1 MNLIAASH
9 RVVFARSLSLAFC
22 MLILSATPTMARQST
37 GTPAP
42 FPSDD
47 AMPEGTPYTSEP
59 ITVVTSLNL
68 VADWA
73 RQVGGDRVIV
83 TAILPANA
91 DPHDYDPKPEDVGA
105 LDSADLILTFG
116 LGIDLWA
123 ADIISASGSD
133 APMAIVTD
141 GIDLIRPTDPNA
153 EFDFDPHVWFDPIRT
168 ASIVANIET
177 ALSSVDPSGES
188 TYQQRADAYKTQ
200 LDLLDV
206 AIQQRIDTVPAARR
220 KLVTNHDAFGYFAQR
235 YGLTVVGTV
244 IPSLDS
250 RAEASA
256 ADIADLIDL
265 IEQENIPAIFSENS
279 VPPDLARTVA
289 EQTGATFVSGLYTGS
304 LGEEG
309 SGADTYLGMMQ
320 TDTEIIVAALSE

>member
-1 MNLIAASH
+1 MRQTPRCCRSIFMALILLVVIFSHGVPASLAQSANGTPIPFPVTGSLPYATPNAGDPI
-9 RVVFARSLSLAFC
+9 RVV
-22 MLILSATPTMARQST
+22 TT
-37 GTPAP
+37 
-42 FPSDD
+42 
-47 AMPEGTPYTSEP
+47 
-59 ITVVTSLNL
+59 LNL
-68 VADWA
+68 VADWV
-73 RQVGGDRVIV
+73 RQVGGDRVSV

-91 DPHDYDPKPEDVGA
+91 DPHEYDPKPTDVGA
-105 LDSADLILTFG
+105 LDGADLIATFG

-133 APMAIVTD
+133 APVSIVTD
-141 GIDLIRPTDPNA
+141 DVELIRPTDPDA

-168 ASIVANIET
+168 AAIVANIET
-177 ALSSVDPSGES
+177 ALSSVDPSGET
-188 TYQQRADAYKTQ
+188 TYRQRANAYTTQ

-206 AIQQRIDTVPAARR
+206 AIQQRIDTIPVERR

-244 IPSLDS
+244 VPSLDS

-265 IEQENIPAIFSENS
+265 IEQEDIPAIFAENS
-279 VPPDLARTVA
+279 VPPDLALTVA

-304 LGEEG
+304 LGEAG

-320 TDTEIIVAALSE
+320 TDTEIIVAALTG